1 MGKKNKETGNKPE
14 QEVKEEQVA
23 EEPVTEEKTEEKK
36 EKAAEPKKSELDLAK
51 EEIAT
56 LNDNYRRSLAEFDNY
71 RKRTDKEK
79 AARFDMGVKSVVEKL
94 LPVVDNFE
102 RGLASIDGD
111 KDAFAEGMEKTYK
124 QLLDML
130 SSLGVTPIEAV
141 GQKFNPDF
149 HNAVMHIE
157 DENEP
162 ENTIVEEFQKGY
174 KPGDTVVRY
183 SMVKVAN

>member
-1 MGKKNKETGNKPE
+1 MGKKNKETGKPE
-14 QEVKEEQVA
+14 QEVKEEQVT
-23 EEPVTEEKTEEKK
+23 EEPVTEEQAEEKEAK
-36 EKAAEPKKSELDLAK
+36 PAEPEKSELDLAK
-51 EEIAT
+51 EEIAA

-94 LPVVDNFE
+94 LPIVDNFE
-102 RGLASIDGD
+102 RGLATIDGD

-141 GQKFNPDF
+141 GQKFNPDL
-149 HNAVMHIE
+149 HNAIMHIE

-174 KPGDTVVRY
+174 KLGDTVVRY